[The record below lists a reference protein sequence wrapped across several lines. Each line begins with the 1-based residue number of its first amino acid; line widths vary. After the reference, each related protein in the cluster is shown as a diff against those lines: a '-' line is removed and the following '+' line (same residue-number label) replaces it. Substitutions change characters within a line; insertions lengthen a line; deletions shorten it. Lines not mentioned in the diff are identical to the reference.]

1 MGNLDKYKVQHFY
14 VFSLELVLDTNSNLA
29 HFICLKAKVVKF
41 HIQKTVAQN
50 FSHQSSTDVTNK
62 RLLTIEL

>member
-1 MGNLDKYKVQHFY
+1 MYQGLQWEIWRNIKFNTFMY
-14 VFSLELVLDTNSNLA
+14 LA

>member
-1 MGNLDKYKVQHFY
+1 MY
-14 VFSLELVLDTNSNLA
+14 LA